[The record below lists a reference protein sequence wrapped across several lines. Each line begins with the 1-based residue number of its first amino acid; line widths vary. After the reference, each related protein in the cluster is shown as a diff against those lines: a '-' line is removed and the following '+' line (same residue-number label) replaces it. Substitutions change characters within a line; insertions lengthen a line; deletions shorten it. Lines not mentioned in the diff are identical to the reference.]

1 MSNGSINLRDPRIV
15 TVVAVLL
22 TVVAVINLRTF
33 LPARGG
39 PRPVEEWSEAEFVLP
54 GDTAALARLAAAHVT
69 GTDGSPAPGDVAAG
83 GLGAGGVRDPFH
95 RGSTPAPVPSPTT
108 IRSAAPRRP
117 APKPELVCS
126 AVLLGGDAPVAFI
139 AGAARQIGDKVA
151 GHEIVSI
158 GAGGVWLRGPGGDRY
173 LPVGRPAA
181 APTAYPL
188 VTGREGSG
196 ADSGAPGGSRS
207 PDEH

>member
-15 TVVAVLL
+15 IIVAVLL

-33 LPARGG
+33 LPSRTG
-39 PRPVEEWSEAEFVLP
+39 PRPVEDWSEAEFVLP

-69 GTDGSPAPGDVAAG
+69 GADGAAVPGNVAAG
-83 GLGAGGVRDPFH
+83 GLGAGGLRDPF
-95 RGSTPAPVPSPTT
+95 RPGSAPT
-108 IRSAAPRRP
+108 AAPPAAASRP
-117 APKPELVCS
+117 TVRPQSGAKPELVCT
-126 AVLLGGDAPVAFI
+126 AVLLGGDAPVALI
-139 AGAARQIGDKVA
+139 AGTARQIGERVA

-181 APTAYPL
+181 APTSYPL
-188 VTGREGSG
+188 VTDRDRGG
-196 ADSGAPGGSRS
+196 ADGGTAEGSRS

>member
-1 MSNGSINLRDPRIV
+1 
-15 TVVAVLL
+15 
-22 TVVAVINLRTF
+22 
-33 LPARGG
+33 
-39 PRPVEEWSEAEFVLP
+39 LP

-108 IRSAAPRRP
+108 TRSAAPQRT
-117 APKPELVCS
+117 APKPELVCT
-126 AVLLGGDAPVAFI
+126 AVLLGGDAPVAFV
-139 AGAARQIGDKVA
+139 AGSARQIGDRVA

-181 APTAYPL
+181 AATSYPL
-188 VTGREGSG
+188 VTDHDRIGVASG
-196 ADSGAPGGSRS
+196 ARDGSRS
-207 PDEH
+207 PDDHRSEEDRP